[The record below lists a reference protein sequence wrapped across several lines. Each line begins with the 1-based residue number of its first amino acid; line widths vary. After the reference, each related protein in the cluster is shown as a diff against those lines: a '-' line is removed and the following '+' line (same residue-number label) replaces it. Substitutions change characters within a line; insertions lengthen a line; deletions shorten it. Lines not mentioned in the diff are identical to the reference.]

1 MEAAVADEAKAQQLN
16 TRGSQDYDLIDRFV
30 AHVAPAVEGPG
41 LTERTLDVLLSLS
54 GARGVAL
61 YVPQSGSLHKV
72 AARGEAEPLDALVG
86 DAWQRHQMTF
96 LRGLPHFTPDPGRSG
111 GCAIVPILDGDH
123 VQALVCVSGAPTASS
138 HAGSIERLLRGVP
151 VLGRILFGEPGGT
164 PIPAFDAAAGI
175 ELAKSPA

>member
-1 MEAAVADEAKAQQLN
+1 MTDDVSAPQGQA
-16 TRGSQDYDLIDRFV
+16 RGRHEYDLIDRFV
-30 AHVAPAVEGPG
+30 AHVAPAVEGPD

-61 YVPQSGSLHKV
+61 YVPQSGSLHKI
-72 AARGEAEPLDALVG
+72 ATRGEAEPLDGLVG
-86 DAWQRHQMTF
+86 EAWQRHQMTF

-151 VLGRILFGEPGGT
+151 VLGRILFGEPGGA

-175 ELAKSPA
+175 ELAKGLA

>member
-1 MEAAVADEAKAQQLN
+1 MADDVSSQHIAG
-16 TRGSQDYDLIDRFV
+16 RRPQDYDLIDRFV
-30 AHVAPAVEGPG
+30 AHVAPAVEGPD

-61 YVPQSGSLHKV
+61 FVPQAGALRRV
-72 AARGEAEPLDALVG
+72 AVRGQAEPLDALVS

-111 GCAIVPILDGDH
+111 GAAIVPILDGDH

-151 VLGRILFGEPGGT
+151 VLGRILFGEPGGAS
-164 PIPAFDAAAGI
+164 IPAFDAAAGI
-175 ELAKSPA
+175 ELAKSLA

>member
-1 MEAAVADEAKAQQLN
+1 VEAAVADEA
-16 TRGSQDYDLIDRFV
+16 TSSPGTTGGRHEYDLIDRFV
-30 AHVAPAVEGPG
+30 AHVAPAVEGPD

-61 YVPQSGSLHKV
+61 YVPQSGSLHRIAV
-72 AARGEAEPLDALVG
+72 RGEVDPLDGLVG

-96 LRGLPHFTPDPGRSG
+96 LRGLPYFTPDPGRSG

-151 VLGRILFGEPGGT
+151 VLGRILFGEPGGAR
-164 PIPAFDAAAGI
+164 IPAFDAAAGI
-175 ELAKSPA
+175 ELAKSLA